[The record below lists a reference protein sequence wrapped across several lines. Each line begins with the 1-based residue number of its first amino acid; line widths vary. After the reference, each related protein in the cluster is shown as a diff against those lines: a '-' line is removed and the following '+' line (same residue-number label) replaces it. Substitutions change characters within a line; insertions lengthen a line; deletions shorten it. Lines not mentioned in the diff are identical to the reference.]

1 MKRYPVFQPR
11 QQQATTKKQNPL
23 PVCVS
28 RELLENCSS
37 SSSSSNDGV
46 NSVRNGGG
54 VVRSSNDGCVLW
66 TFVMG
71 FKSSW
76 SIQQQKRCV

>member
-11 QQQATTKKQNPL
+11 QQQATTKKQTLCPF
-23 PVCVS
+23 VF
-28 RELLENCSS
+28 LESC
-37 SSSSSNDGV
+37 SSSSNDGV

-54 VVRSSNDGCVLW
+54 VVRSSNDRCVLW